1 MTQRAIETVTF
12 KLAEGVSKED
22 FLEAV
27 AASTAFVQAR
37 PGFVARRLSCGAD
50 GTWIE
55 HIEWET
61 LEAAQAAVAAIQR
74 EESVKPFLNSIEGAS
89 VTLRHSALEIS
100 VG

>member
-1 MTQRAIETVTF
+1 MTKRAIETVTF
-12 KLAEGVSKED
+12 ELEEGVSKEQ

-27 AASTAFVQAR
+27 AASTAFVRAR
-37 PGFVARRLSCGAD
+37 PGFVARRLSLGAE

-61 LEAAQAAVAAIQR
+61 LEDAQAAAAASRQ
-74 EESVKPFLNSIEGAS
+74 EESVRPFLACIKGPS
-89 VTLRHSALEIS
+89 VTLRHSALEVS